1 MDKIWVIPIFSYTP
15 NFITIGD
22 GSGWD
27 HWGDEWDDWK
37 NESDWYNWGDDWD
50 DWKNQSEWDN
60 WADGW
65 DDWADGWDDWEDEWG
80 NWGGGG
86 GWNLGDSYDKDHKD
100 YHRCGWRYG
109 CFGYPKNCVDHK
121 NCTILVTYRQKKMN
135 GDVKFTLKA
144 SEMTNR
150 YTVFKNSNL

>member
-1 MDKIWVIPIFSYTP
+1 MGRV
-15 NFITIGD
+15 
-22 GSGWD
+22 
-27 HWGDEWDDWK
+27 
-37 NESDWYNWGDDWD
+37 
-50 DWKNQSEWDN
+50 
-60 WADGW
+60 
-65 DDWADGWDDWEDEWG
+65 
-80 NWGGGG
+80 GG

-144 SEMTNR
+144 SEMINR
-150 YTVFKNSNL
+150 YIHHF

>member
-1 MDKIWVIPIFSYTP
+1 MGSGWG
-15 NFITIGD
+15 NWGD

-27 HWGDEWDDWK
+27 NWGNGSGWGNWGDEWDNWG
-37 NESDWYNWGDDWD
+37 NESGWG
-50 DWKNQSEWDN
+50 N

-65 DDWADGWDDWEDEWG
+65 DDWADGWDDWEDESG

-86 GWNLGDSYDKDHKD
+86 GWNWGDYDKDHKD
-100 YHRCGWRYG
+100 YYRCGWRYG
-109 CFGYPKNCVDHK
+109 CFGYPENCVDHK
-121 NCTILVTYRQKKMN
+121 NCTILVTFRQKKFN

-150 YTVFKNSNL
+150 